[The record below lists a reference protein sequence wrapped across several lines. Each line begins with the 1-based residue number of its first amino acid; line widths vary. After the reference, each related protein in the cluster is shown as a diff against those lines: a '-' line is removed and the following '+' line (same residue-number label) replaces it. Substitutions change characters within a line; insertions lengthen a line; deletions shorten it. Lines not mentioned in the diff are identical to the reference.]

1 MCFSLSV
8 WVCAG
13 CVCVCLFIQT
23 DPLRPAERAKT
34 VMCIKLSVFPRSL
47 TTQQRDERSIRV
59 DFHSSRVHPSIR
71 PSLHPCVHPNSIG
84 RSVCWSGECRF
95 GFVEEWLERP
105 LHLHVAHVHRTQL
118 YPIQTHH
125 EPRARLSELQLLL
138 LLLFC
143 PLLLA
148 LRLPLLRLVLARRRL
163 ACIHGS
169 SSSSSSSMALRPI
182 HQATPTSR
190 HTNSSSSSSSSS
202 SSDSDSGGVGGGV
215 YSCELRGV
223 SMFGFEGLRDDD
235 AGNFEDCRELEYCFT
250 YLHRSLISSTMPAF
264 RRPSLWLLWLSV
276 LTIAVPCL
284 IA

>member
-148 LRLPLLRLVLARRRL
+148 LRLPLLLALRLPLLRLVLARRRL

-169 SSSSSSSMALRPI
+169 SSSSSSSLSSAGLCLCPRVVSEVDEVALVDEAHAPLAKRRRRRE
-182 HQATPTSR
+182 QVLQDRFDATTQLR
-190 HTNSSSSSSSSS
+190 L
-202 SSDSDSGGVGGGV
+202 
-215 YSCELRGV
+215 ELVEDQVRGD
-223 SMFGFEGLRDDD
+223 F
-235 AGNFEDCRELEYCFT
+235 
-250 YLHRSLISSTMPAF
+250 
-264 RRPSLWLLWLSV
+264 
-276 LTIAVPCL
+276 
-284 IA
+284 